1 MKWNYEQPR
10 RRCKSALDDPMNEL
24 VWTVANADIE
34 DETQYATI
42 EKRANRYYLS
52 AKEVGFTIVTVKN
65 LRGTVAKSFNVH
77 VYDEGVI
84 LLNMRT
90 ASSLGIESNR
100 YIGQYDFGSTTQKEA
115 SFALDIDIYPENLK
129 EQIVIKIFLVVLP
142 LQVVALQLM
151 MFRQK

>member
-1 MKWNYEQPR
+1 MRILKMKHNMQPL
-10 RRCKSALDDPMNEL
+10 KSE
-24 VWTVANADIE
+24 
-34 DETQYATI
+34 
-42 EKRANRYYLS
+42 NRYYLS

-65 LRGTVAKSFNVH
+65 LRGTVETFNAFMCV
-77 VYDEGVI
+77 

-129 EQIVIKIFLVVLP
+129 EQIVIKNISSGITFAMI
-142 LQVVALQLM
+142 ALQLM